1 MELTG
6 IIKSIGAT
14 ESKGANGFKIRE
26 LIVMTDT
33 DTQYPQPI
41 KVDFVKDKCE
51 LLDKFGEGQSVKV
64 HINLRGSE
72 YMGKYYVSIQGWKIE
87 SN

>member
-6 IIKSIGAT
+6 TIKSIGAT
-14 ESKGANGFKIRE
+14 ESKGANNFKIRE

-51 LLDKFGEGQSVKV
+51 MLDKFGEGESVKV
-64 HINLRGSE
+64 HFNLRGSE
-72 YMGKYYVSIQGWKIE
+72 YNGKYYVSIQGWKIE
-87 SN
+87 TN